1 MVAERHDRRYRPGK
15 TEPGSGSWFRPLTW
29 ISDPTQRHRGAV
41 LIPFKEATL
50 ERGRA
55 AFENEGLIT
64 VAKSRYDP
72 VTRQRFQSGHPE
84 PLHQQVRHPDPGRQ
98 DPSR

>member
-1 MVAERHDRRYRPGK
+1 
-15 TEPGSGSWFRPLTW
+15 LTW

-55 AFENEGLIT
+55 AFEKEGLI
-64 VAKSRYDP
+64 
-72 VTRQRFQSGHPE
+72 HP
-84 PLHQQVRHPDPGRQ
+84 PHR
-98 DPSR
+98 